1 MTVASDPRVTDR
13 VHQELRDRIF
23 AGDLPAGARL
33 SVPALAER
41 LGVSRSPVR
50 EAIVR
55 LVHERLARE
64 EPRRGAVVAD
74 VSLKSLIAI
83 YEVREVLEGLATRL
97 AVENAGRRLL
107 RTLEEVLGE
116 HERAVSAVDLTAASE
131 ADVTFHR
138 LIREAADNAEVV
150 RMLDDVQ
157 TQVRLAMRT
166 TQVTGGPKLA
176 IADHRAIVRAMEAG
190 DPAAAEG
197 AARAHI
203 ARLRAVLAGQ
213 AGGPR

>member
-13 VHQELRDRIF
+13 VHQELRDQIF
-23 AGDLPAGARL
+23 AGELPAGARL
-33 SVPALAER
+33 SVPALAAS

-97 AVENAGRRLL
+97 AVENAGRRLI
-107 RTLEEVLGE
+107 RTLEDVLGE
-116 HERAVSAVDLTAASE
+116 HERAVAAVDLTAASE
-131 ADVTFHR
+131 ADMTFHR
-138 LIREAADNAEVV
+138 LIREAADNPEVV
-150 RMLDDVQ
+150 RMLDEVQ

-166 TQVTGGPKLA
+166 TQVTRGPKLA
-176 IADHRAIVRAMEAG
+176 VADHRAIFTAMAAG
-190 DPAAAEG
+190 DPAAAEQ

-203 ARLRAVLAGQ
+203 AGLRSTLAEQ
-213 AGGPR
+213 AGEPR

>member
-1 MTVASDPRVTDR
+1 MSVASDPRVTDR
-13 VHQELRDRIF
+13 VHHELRERIF
-23 AGDLPAGARL
+23 AGDFPAGARL

-50 EAIVR
+50 EAIAR

-74 VSLKSLIAI
+74 VSAKALIAI

-97 AVENAGRRLL
+97 AVENAGRRLI
-107 RTLEEVLGE
+107 RTLEDVLQE
-116 HERAVSAVDLTAASE
+116 HERAVSVVDPAAASE
-131 ADVTFHR
+131 ADMTFHR

-166 TQVTGGPKLA
+166 TQVTAGPKRA
-176 IADHRAIVRAMEAG
+176 IADHRAIVTAMEAG
-190 DPAAAEG
+190 DPAAAEA

-203 ARLRAVLAGQ
+203 ARLRSVLAEQ
-213 AGGPR
+213 AAGPR

>member
-1 MTVASDPRVTDR
+1 MSLASDPRVTDH
-13 VHQELRDRIF
+13 VHHELREQII
-23 AGDLPAGARL
+23 AGDLPASARL
-33 SVPALAER
+33 SVPALAAR

-74 VSLKSLIAI
+74 VSHKALTAI
-83 YEVREVLEGLATRL
+83 YEVREVLEGLAARL
-97 AVENAGRRLL
+97 AVENAGRRLI
-107 RTLEEVLGE
+107 RTLEEILQE
-116 HERAVSAVDLTAASE
+116 HERAVSAEDPTAASE
-131 ADVTFHR
+131 ADMTFHR

-166 TQVTGGPKLA
+166 TRVTAGPTLA
-176 IADHRAIVRAMEAG
+176 IADHRAIVTAMEAG
-190 DPAAAEG
+190 DPAAAEE

-203 ARLRAVLAGQ
+203 ARLRSVLAEQ
-213 AGGPR
+213 AAGPR

>member
-1 MTVASDPRVTDR
+1 MTVASDSRVADR
-13 VHQELRDRIF
+13 VHHELREQII
-23 AGDLPAGARL
+23 AGDFPAGARL

-74 VSLKSLIAI
+74 VSHKALIAI

-97 AVENAGRRLL
+97 AVENAGQRLI
-107 RTLEEVLGE
+107 RTLVDVLRE
-116 HERAVSAVDLTAASE
+116 HEHAVSAVDLATASE
-131 ADVTFHR
+131 ADMTFHR

-176 IADHRAIVRAMEAG
+176 VADHRAILTAMEAG
-190 DPAAAEG
+190 DPAAAEN

-203 ARLRAVLAGQ
+203 ARLRTVLAEQ
-213 AGGPR
+213 AEGPR

>member
-1 MTVASDPRVTDR
+1 MAVASDPRVTDR
-13 VHQELRDRIF
+13 VHQELRDQIIS
-23 AGDLPAGARL
+23 GDLPAGARL
-33 SVPALAER
+33 SVPALAAK
-41 LGVSRSPVR
+41 LDVSRSPVR

-74 VSLKSLIAI
+74 VSLKNLIAI

-97 AVENAGRRLL
+97 AVENAGRRLI

-131 ADVTFHR
+131 ADMTFHR
-138 LIREAADNAEVV
+138 LIREAADNPEVV

-176 IADHRAIVRAMEAG
+176 VADHRAIFAAMEVG
-190 DPAAAEG
+190 DPVAAEE

-203 ARLRAVLAGQ
+203 ARLRSVLVEQ